1 MVVVH
6 GSSPSDD
13 SDSEDNEL
21 QVMLKKIT
29 GICLVIQLRSIQLY
43 EADFNFYNQYVYRQE
58 VMKALMDGG
67 FLSEEHY
74 SQKVSTAEYAKIDKL
89 SPLISQDNLETQ

>member
-1 MVVVH
+1 MVMDNSISSSFLLILVMSYVMVVVH

-43 EADFNFYNQYVYRQE
+43 EADFNFYNRYVYRQE

-67 FLSEEHY
+67 FL
-74 SQKVSTAEYAKIDKL
+74 K
-89 SPLISQDNLETQ
+89 